1 MTFGEKTASIDCGL
15 GHACTFCPQQ
25 ETCALDKPNHNRVLI
40 ERRLEEIDQI
50 ILVLANK
57 GGVGKSTVS
66 ANLAAGLAARGFRV
80 GVADA
85 DVHGPNQSRFFGF
98 AGRKVRLG
106 DDGLGALD
114 YRHAALEAD
123 IKVGSL
129 AFLLESD
136 DTPVV
141 WRDSY
146 KHDFMHHLIG
156 SFDWGSLDYLIV
168 DMPPGTGNE
177 LITLS
182 DMLEGANVSALMVTT
197 PQAVAM
203 MDSMK
208 AVRFCRERGLPMIG
222 ALANMAGLVC
232 PHCSNEV
239 QVFPD
244 ADLKQALAKAD
255 VPLLGQ
261 VPLAIELASAS
272 DEGTPVVLSDPDK
285 PVAQA
290 FLGAIEACM
299 AIGRSD
305 FNGAVARALDE
316 VFDKNLGAAQME
328 AALAG
333 VPDGE
338 QGAVREA
345 LEDLLSEES
354 QRLHQAATDSPAA
367 GNKP

>member
-1 MTFGEKTASIDCGL
+1 MTFDEKPASIDCGL

-25 ETCALDKPNHNRVLI
+25 EACDLDKPNHNRVLI
-40 ERRLEEIDQI
+40 EGRLEEIDQI

-66 ANLAAGLAARGFRV
+66 ANLAAGLAAQGFQV

-98 AGRKVRLG
+98 AGSKVRLG
-106 DDGLGALD
+106 DGGLETKAFQ
-114 YRHAALEAD
+114 HAALKKA

-156 SFDWGSLDYLIV
+156 SFDWGPLDYLIV

-177 LITLS
+177 LITLC

-208 AVRFCRERGLPMIG
+208 AVRFCRERGLPIIG
-222 ALANMAGLVC
+222 ALSNMAGMVC
-232 PHCSNEV
+232 PHCSNEI

-244 ADLKQALAKAD
+244 ANLKQALAEAE

-261 VPLAIELASAS
+261 IPLAIELASAS
-272 DEGTPVVLSDPDK
+272 DEGTPVVLSEPEK
-285 PVAQA
+285 AVAQA
-290 FLGAIEACM
+290 FNGAIEGCT

-305 FNGAVARALDE
+305 FNGAVARALDD
-316 VFDKNLGAAQME
+316 VFDENLNDQEME
-328 AALAG
+328 SALAG
-333 VPDGE
+333 VPDAE
-338 QGAVREA
+338 QGAVRA
-345 LEDLLSEES
+345 AVKDLLSEES
-354 QRLHQAATDSPAA
+354 QRLHQAADVQSE
-367 GNKP
+367 GHKP